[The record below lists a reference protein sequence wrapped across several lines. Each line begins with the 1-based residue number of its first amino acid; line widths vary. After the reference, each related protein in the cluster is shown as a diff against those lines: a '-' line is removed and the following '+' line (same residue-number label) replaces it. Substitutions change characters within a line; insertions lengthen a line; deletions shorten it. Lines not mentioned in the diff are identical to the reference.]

1 MSQAQ
6 PQWSP
11 TTSARCWCSPAHSSQ
26 KSPLHLLGE
35 AQAVLTNQNQLQHEV
50 TGHSGHPI
58 TFLHISYYCP
68 VIPLGIPQELSGFMK
83 HDCSVKTR
91 SQKELFQCGE
101 CLSKNV
107 RPRSDFNCEFA
118 VNICTYHMVIKIV
131 CTLKYVIKH
140 RLPEH
145 YFLSS
150 FTEVISAHTN
160 TILRGSPTSVK
171 NLCTNYF
178 SCSAVQQ
185 VTNPF
190 SHQKCQR
197 QQIIYYKR
205 HLKS

>member
-1 MSQAQ
+1 MQEATLWCSPLRTRAVPCPRLSLSGHPPHQHVVGAALHTALRNPLSTFSVKPKLYSPTRISNSMRRWVILATQ
-6 PQWSP
+6 LPSYTSP
-11 TTSARCWCSPAHSSQ
+11 TT
-26 KSPLHLLGE
+26 
-35 AQAVLTNQNQLQHEV
+35 VL
-50 TGHSGHPI
+50 
-58 TFLHISYYCP
+58 YD

-178 SCSAVQQ
+178 SCSAV
-185 VTNPF
+185 
-190 SHQKCQR
+190 
-197 QQIIYYKR
+197 
-205 HLKS
+205 